1 MNGIPFEKS
10 KNESLENFF
19 ACIIYCLFHPDIR
32 NIDKTKEKFSKSF
45 PKNKDDLFE
54 LSQKF
59 SWEKRASL
67 VDNEKINDALNDE
80 KKRWLE
86 TRDYF
91 QQIGLLKLE
100 SQKDLEDLIHNYLED
115 CKPYLDIN
123 KVDENG
129 NKINT
134 ITDVSKRLEQ
144 INRITKSANE
154 NDKVLWERY
163 LSSIGLDSLIDKN

>member
-1 MNGIPFEKS
+1 MNGLPFEKQ
-10 KNESLENFF
+10 KNESMENFF
-19 ACIIYCLFHPDIR
+19 ACITYCWLHPDIR
-32 NIDKTKEKFSKSF
+32 SIEKTKERFSKSF
-45 PKNKDDLFE
+45 PKNKDNLFE

-67 VDNEKINDALNDE
+67 VDNEKINDTLNDE
-80 KKRWLE
+80 KKEWLK

-91 QQIGLLKLE
+91 HELSLIKLE
-100 SQKDLEDLIHNYLED
+100 SQKDLEEIIHNYLED
-115 CKPYLDIN
+115 SKPYLDIN

-129 NKINT
+129 NKLNT

-154 NDKVLWERY
+154 NDKILWERY